1 MPYKGVPWCMA
12 YLVKKKKKHRVYYY
26 LAKSARVNGKPRI
39 VSRKYLGSA
48 EKVVQILTNGGHLP
62 TPEFSTVL
70 DLGAVLALFDIA
82 ERLNMRET
90 IERHVDKREQGL
102 PVSDTVLLAAIN
114 RAVMPKSKNSFYG
127 WYEKTVL
134 HNCFIGADKSSLSSQ
149 GFWNNMAQLDEL
161 KIRAIEDD
169 ITSAVV
175 RNYEIST
182 ECLLFDN
189 TNFFTYID
197 TNNPATLA
205 QRGHSKEKRSDLK
218 IIGLSLM
225 VSPDNNIPLFHE
237 AYPGNK
243 NDSKQF
249 SEIIDLLKQ
258 RYKRLGKGDCTAT
271 LVFDRGNNDEDNV
284 NDILKDVPLLF
295 HIVGGLKI
303 NQCKE
308 LLGIPQ
314 KDYKP
319 LQGDEFKQTVA
330 YRTMKTVFG
339 RVFTVVMTY
348 NPQLYISQLQGVNN
362 NIAKCQGRLQELQ
375 ESLLKW
381 VLGEVKKGRKPG
393 IKGVTNS
400 VSTILS
406 AEHMKDLFK
415 YEIQQTAG
423 FVTFS
428 FNFIVERF
436 EELKTSVLGK
446 SFLFTDRAEWTSEQ
460 IVGAYRSQYHV
471 EEAFKHMKD
480 PKYLTF
486 RPIYHFTDSKIRV
499 HAFYCVLALLLASL
513 MNRELTNM
521 GYKMSIHQ
529 MLDCFQ
535 AVQQVI
541 TVFPKDASLDNNVAI
556 SYSGLQGV
564 ANEYIE
570 KFNLLRYL

>member
-1 MPYKGVPWCMA
+1 MA

-48 EKVVQILTNGGHLP
+48 EKVAQILTSGEHLP

-102 PVSDTVLLAAIN
+102 PVSDTILLAAIN

-134 HNCFIGADKSSLSSQ
+134 YNCFIGADKASLSSQ
-149 GFWNNMAQLDEL
+149 GFWNNMTQLDEM

-169 ITSAVV
+169 ITYTVV
-175 RNYEIST
+175 HNYEIST

-189 TNFFTYID
+189 TNFFTYIN
-197 TNNPATLA
+197 TNNPVTLA

-225 VSPDNNIPLFHE
+225 VSPDDNIPLFHE

-249 SEIIDLLKQ
+249 SEIISLLKL
-258 RYKRLGKGDCTAT
+258 RYKKLGKGDCTAT

-284 NDILKDVPLLF
+284 NDILKDVPLSF

-308 LLGIPQ
+308 LLSIPQ

-319 LQGDEFKQTVA
+319 LQGDKFKQTVA
-330 YRTMKTVFG
+330 YRTEKTVFG

-348 NPQLYISQLQGVNN
+348 NPQLYISQLQGVNY
-362 NIAKCQGRLQELQ
+362 NIAKCKGKLQELQ
-375 ESLLKW
+375 DSLLKW
-381 VLGEVKKGRKPG
+381 VHGEVKKGRRPG
-393 IKGVTNS
+393 VKGVTNS
-400 VSTILS
+400 VSAILS
-406 AEHMKDLFK
+406 AEHMKDLFQ
-415 YEIQQTAG
+415 YEIKQAAG
-423 FVTFS
+423 FVTLS
-428 FNFIVERF
+428 FNFNTERF
-436 EELKTSVLGK
+436 EELKTTVLGK
-446 SFLFTDRAEWTSEQ
+446 SFLFTDRAEWTNEQ

-471 EEAFKHMKD
+471 EEAFKRMKD

-499 HAFYCVLALLLASL
+499 HAFYCILALLLASL
-513 MNRELTNM
+513 MNRELANM
-521 GYKMSIHQ
+521 GYKMSMHQ

-541 TVFPKDASLDNNVAI
+541 TVFPKSASFDNNVAI

-570 KFNLLRYL
+570 KFNLLQYL